1 LNIQGY
7 KFEIIN
13 LENKRMNI
21 QSLEIEMIWG
31 INFERQKL
39 IDFELKEYL
48 KSQGMKLKIIV
59 PKQSLNVQAVNPTN

>member
-7 KFEIIN
+7 KFEVIN